1 MFVSVAYR
9 RQVATLRQE
18 VMELMQGAVSVVVRA
33 MVRQALGG
41 NVAAAR
47 LLMQYGLGRPIEV
60 PLPDDDDERD
70 SDEGTVNKRS
80 ETEPAPAVVVGESA
94 ATKPAAAESGPV
106 NKRSETESAQPR
118 SAGVL
123 PELAE
128 LESYLRGLHREDDRR
143 RGMTFVAG
151 ESSSGQNDQAA
162 GAGTREGVSE
172 RVPSARDS
180 SRSRRFRGGT

>member
-1 MFVSVAYR
+1 MFASIAYR

-18 VMELMQGAVSVVVRA
+18 VMELLQGAVSVVVRA

-60 PLPDDDDERD
+60 PLPDDDDEGE
-70 SDEGTVNKRS
+70 SDEGTVNKR
-80 ETEPAPAVVVGESA
+80 EITVEPAPETGSG
-94 ATKPAAAESGPV
+94 ATAEKPAAAEPGTV
-106 NKRSETESAQPR
+106 NKRRETEPGRPR
-118 SAGVL
+118 SAGGL
-123 PELAE
+123 SELAE
-128 LESYLRGLHREDDRR
+128 LESYLRGLRQEDDRR

-151 ESSSGQNDQAA
+151 ESSAGPRDQAA

-172 RVPSARDS
+172 RVSSGREA